1 LIHDEEKTFLIFY
14 QHDLLV

>member
-14 QHDLLV
+14 QHELLV